1 MSRKELSLEE
11 RQKIKDSLRATK
23 ERRKVQT
30 IKVFELKVNCHHT
43 SKETFKK
50 LNECFKQASVEE
62 LINTSLNASRLDLQI
77 NLLKRKQKATP
88 A

>member
-1 MSRKELSLEE
+1 MSKTSVSLKE
-11 RQKIKDSLRATK
+11 RQKIKDSLKATK

-50 LNECFKQASVEE
+50 LNDCFKQAKWVYNDMLNFGNVEGNDIFKYE
-62 LINTSLNASRLDLQI
+62 YLDH
-77 NLLKRKQKATP
+77 KRA
-88 A
+88 